1 MYLKNCV
8 VIVADFISEIGFI
21 LDDKKVEFREIIGL
35 SGKLFAIPQL
45 VRQLPDAIKE
55 LKAGVSDS
63 YLLEIKKEV
72 ALKLRLKNEKTEKI
86 VEACI
91 NWLLVTSVTVT
102 EITKTVKEL
111 K

>member
-1 MYLKNCV
+1 
-8 VIVADFISEIGFI
+8 
-21 LDDKKVEFREIIGL
+21 
-35 SGKLFAIPQL
+35 
-45 VRQLPDAIKE
+45 
-55 LKAGVSDS
+55 
-63 YLLEIKKEV
+63 LEIKKEV